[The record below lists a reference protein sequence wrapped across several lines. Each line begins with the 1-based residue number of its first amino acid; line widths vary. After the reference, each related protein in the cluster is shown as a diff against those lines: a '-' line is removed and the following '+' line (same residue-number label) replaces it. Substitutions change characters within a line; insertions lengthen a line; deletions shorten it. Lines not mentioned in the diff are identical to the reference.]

1 VTGAAT
7 RGAGRWRRAAL
18 WLALAALLAVGLT
31 RGLWTPD
38 EPREAEIG
46 REMYLAPGVIPTL
59 NGAAFVEKPPLYY
72 WALAGAYAA
81 TGGPSAAAARAVS
94 GLAALL
100 TLAVLFLWLR
110 RAVSERAGW
119 IAVLLL
125 ATSSQF
131 ALSTHWVLLD
141 PLLML
146 WTTLA
151 AWAFWERIVRS
162 SPAAGTI
169 PGADHGARFLLLGY
183 ASLAL
188 AAWTKGLVGPV
199 LVVAGL
205 AVHGLVEER
214 RRPWRAW
221 RAWRPVWL
229 AGFGLLVVAS
239 LGLALGAG
247 GGWRAVSTWAW
258 QNHVQRFL
266 DPQGTGH
273 SHAPHYYFVNLPVAV
288 LPWIVPFAALFVPGF
303 WRRLG
308 ARLPVARYAAAL
320 VGGGFLVL
328 TASATKRETYLLP
341 LLPPL
346 FLLVALACEEWLD
359 RRSGDAPAGPAAW
372 AQAALLALLAPAPA
386 VATMVYLGEFRPG
399 AVAAALVGAGVAV
412 TLLRAAARRRT
423 RAALALGVVAAAVF
437 VVTALAVAAP
447 ALEPRKSFAPFLAWA
462 DRELPA
468 GAPVYA
474 CGADET
480 LLGIVPFRTGRP
492 VVEVGDEHR
501 CEPERGTAGPAFVL
515 LQVKGKGAG
524 RPGPIDGYDLL
535 RVDEIGSGRTFSLWR
550 RHPDEPGGSE

>member
-1 VTGAAT
+1 MSGALTG
-7 RGAGRWRRAAL
+7 WHRAAL
-18 WLALAALLAVGLT
+18 WVALAALLAVGLT

-46 REMYLAPGVIPTL
+46 REMYLSPGFVPTL
-59 NGAAFVEKPPLYY
+59 NGAPFVEKPPLYY

-94 GLAALL
+94 ALAALA
-100 TLAVLFLWLR
+100 TLALLFVWTR
-110 RAVSERAGW
+110 RAVSERAAW
-119 IAVLLL
+119 ISVLLL

-151 AWAFWERIVRS
+151 AWALWERIERS
-162 SPAAGTI
+162 ARADAAPGTAADR
-169 PGADHGARFLLLGY
+169 GAGYLVLGY
-183 ASLAL
+183 AALAL

-199 LVVAGL
+199 LLVAGL
-205 AVHGLVEER
+205 ALHGLVEDR

-221 RAWRPVWL
+221 RTWRPAWL

-288 LPWIVPFAALFVPGF
+288 LPWIVPFAALFAPEF

-328 TASATKRETYLLP
+328 TLSATKRETYLLP

-346 FLLVALACEEWLD
+346 FLLVALVCEDWLERLD
-359 RRSGDAPAGPAAW
+359 SRRGAGAAAW
-372 AQAALLALLAPAPA
+372 GQAGLLALLVVAPP
-386 VATMVYLGEFRPG
+386 VATMVYLRQLRP
-399 AVAAALVGAGVAV
+399 AALAAALATAAVAV
-412 TLLRAAARRRT
+412 ALLAATARRRL
-423 RAALALGVVAAAVF
+423 RGAFALGVGAAGLF
-437 VVTALAVAAP
+437 VVGALAVAAP
-447 ALEPRKSFAPFLAWA
+447 ALEARKSFAPFLAWA
-462 DRELPA
+462 DRELPP

-492 VVEVGDEHR
+492 VVEIGDEHR
-501 CEPERGTAGPAFVL
+501 CEPGGGAAGPAYVL
-515 LQVKGKGAG
+515 LQVKGRGAG
-524 RPGPIDGYDLL
+524 RPGPVGGYDLL
-535 RVDEIGSGRTFSLWR
+535 RVEEIGSGRTFSLWR
-550 RHPDEPGGSE
+550 RHLEVPGGSG